1 MKEQWTDDL
10 RNKLEGYESPHL
22 PDELW
27 DDIDKEMSAS
37 HRIVPIHI
45 GWRKACAAISL
56 LVAISCTL
64 LFLRK
69 EHNESTIART
79 ESHQKKS

>member
-10 RNKLEGYESPHL
+10 RNKLEGYESPLL

-37 HRIVPIHI
+37 RRIVPISVGARLVQPFSYLSQSPSLCFFSVKSI
-45 GWRKACAAISL
+45 MKAL
-56 LVAISCTL
+56 L
-64 LFLRK
+64 
-69 EHNESTIART
+69 
-79 ESHQKKS
+79 